1 LTKMENDNLIEQVIS
16 FSARIALAR
25 EEIEQKHDKFQV
37 ALTGV
42 FRLLSEGKN
51 PAIGRMQADPEQLKG
66 YVIRLAS
73 QLRQDSLDI
82 CDTMKSGLASII
94 ESARNP

>member
-1 LTKMENDNLIEQVIS
+1 MEDDNLIEQIIS
-16 FSARIALAR
+16 LSARIALAR
-25 EEIEQKHDKFQV
+25 EEIEQMHDKFQV
-37 ALTGV
+37 ALTGI

-51 PAIGRMQADPEQLKG
+51 PPIERMQADTEQLKG

-73 QLRQDSLDI
+73 QMRQASLDI

>member
-1 LTKMENDNLIEQVIS
+1 MENDNLIEQIIS
-16 FSARIALAR
+16 LSARIALAR
-25 EEIEQKHDKFQV
+25 EEIEQMHDKFQV

-42 FRLLSEGKN
+42 LRLLSEGKN
-51 PAIGRMQADPEQLKG
+51 PPIGRMQADPEQLKG

-73 QLRQDSLDI
+73 QLRQGSLDI
-82 CDTMKSGLASII
+82 CDTMKSSLASII